1 MGGVETARKGDCHAD
16 RADSLD
22 LPADCP
28 AYRVQ
33 DDKAAVTENRDG
45 DDPAHEHHG
54 QLWMAFT
61 YAVNDDVGQ
70 PDGGAGAFQDEPN
83 QGTEDDDDADAG
95 EGPGKTGTDDAR
107 DFRERQVYDDGQQ
120 ERCPHQGEEWMDL
133 PFGNR
138 DDHEHDCQE
147 KCD

>member
-54 QLWMAFT
+54 QLWMALT

-83 QGTEDDDDADAG
+83 QGTEDDDDADRSEGAG
-95 EGPGKTGTDDAR
+95 EQR
-107 DFRERQVYDDGQQ
+107 HR
-120 ERCPHQGEEWMDL
+120 
-133 PFGNR
+133 
-138 DDHEHDCQE
+138 
-147 KCD
+147 